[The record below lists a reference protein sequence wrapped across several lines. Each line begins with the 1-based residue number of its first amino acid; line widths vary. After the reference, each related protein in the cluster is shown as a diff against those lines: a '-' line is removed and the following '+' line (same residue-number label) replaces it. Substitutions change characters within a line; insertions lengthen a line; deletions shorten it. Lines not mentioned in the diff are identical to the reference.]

1 MGLPWWLS
9 DKRILLKCRRC
20 GFYPWVRK
28 IPWRRKWQPPPVFL
42 PGKSRGQWSLE
53 GYSPYGSQEL
63 DTTEQAR
70 MHLQDE
76 KSHRDRNRRKPSDDR
91 GRDWSFA
98 SCKPRNTKDR
108 EFPDG
113 LVVRIW
119 CFHCRGLGS
128 LDPWLETVGHAV
140 QCSQNI
146 KTNTCPHPLQ
156 KKTHQGFIAMTSS

>member
-108 EFPDG
+108 EFPEGRIHFLQQMLTSCENLAVLKQSGEGPCPPGADL
-113 LVVRIW
+113 LVVGR
-119 CFHCRGLGS
+119 
-128 LDPWLETVGHAV
+128 
-140 QCSQNI
+140 QQ
-146 KTNTCPHPLQ
+146 
-156 KKTHQGFIAMTSS
+156 THQVQPCTSDPVR